1 MPKLNE
7 IPRKTDLHTVLLFG
21 PPKVGKT
28 RMVGKLAEL
37 GYTLWYFDIEQGGLT
52 LRQVSPEGQAR
63 INLFQI
69 KDAAEN
75 SYAAKTLSRVINFR
89 SVGPQLIC
97 QAHGL
102 LNCASCKKEEKPF
115 DTFQLEALG
124 PADIVVID
132 SLTQLSDSY
141 LNWSLGNQLEK
152 KPEFDHWRDL
162 QVKLDSL
169 IDAMKTAPC
178 HFIVIT
184 HEQSI
189 ETESGKEKLSPVGGS
204 RNYANSLPRQFA
216 HVIYCTIHNKEHAAF
231 SRTTY
236 HPGIVTGSRLDVDVA
251 LNAGK
256 YGTPLAAIFPPLM

>member
-1 MPKLNE
+1 MPVLSKIAKGNDLN
-7 IPRKTDLHTVLLFG
+7 TVLLFG

-37 GYTLWYFDIEQGGLT
+37 GYTLWYFDTEQGSLT
-52 LRQVSPEGQAR
+52 LRQVAEEAQSR

-75 SYAAKTLSRVINFR
+75 SYAAKTISKVINFR
-89 SVGPQLIC
+89 SVGPRAIC

-102 LNCASCKKEEKPF
+102 LDCPACKKESLPF
-115 DTFQLEALG
+115 DTFQLEILG
-124 PADIVVID
+124 PKDIVVID

-141 LNWSLGNQLEK
+141 LNWSLGNQLDR

-169 IDAMKTAPC
+169 IDAIKTAPC

-184 HEQSI
+184 HEQEI
-189 ETESGKEKLSPVGGS
+189 EGDDGKQKLRPVGGS
-204 RNYANSLPRQFA
+204 KNYAITLPRQFS
-216 HVIYCTIHNKEHAAF
+216 HVVYCNITNKVHTAF
-231 SRTTY
+231 SKSTY
-236 HPGIVTGSRLDVDVA
+236 HPNIVTGSRLDVDVQ
-251 LNAGK
+251 LDAGK
-256 YGTPLAAIFPPLM
+256 YGTPLAAIFPPLI

>member
-1 MPKLNE
+1 MAILKDIPKTE
-7 IPRKTDLHTVLLFG
+7 DRHTVLLYG
-21 PPKVGKT
+21 PPKTGKT

-37 GYTLWYFDIEQGGLT
+37 GYTLWFFDVEQGSLT
-52 LRQVSPEGQAR
+52 LRQVSPEAQGR
-63 INLFQI
+63 IHLFSI

-97 QAHGL
+97 QEHGL
-102 LNCASCKKEEKPF
+102 LNCPACKKDGKPF

-124 PADIVVID
+124 PKDIVVID

-141 LNWSLGNQLEK
+141 LNWSLGNDLNK

-184 HEQSI
+184 HEQTI
-189 ETESGKEKLSPVGGS
+189 ETDSGKEKLSPVGGS

-216 HVIYCTIHNKEHAAF
+216 HVIHCEIHNKAHAAF
-231 SRTTY
+231 SKTTH
-236 HPGIVTGSRLDVDVA
+236 HPGIITGSRLDVDVS
-251 LNAGK
+251 LDSGK
-256 YGTPLAAIFPPLM
+256 YGTPLAAIFPSLI